1 MRHLAVLLMAASSA
15 FAADCLPAPLELGT
29 LEGSFS
35 GAECKGQD
43 FLPDVSTSNIAAVR
57 PLNGLAYEVTI
68 AEPGGIFHLRLTTP
82 GVLPIAVF
90 ANEKLEV
97 LATATAQ
104 LGATGEFSVSVKAGK
119 HRILLV
125 HNNPA
130 AAGAFTLFTELLE
143 RRSCD
148 IPDMNLEQVVTGDL
162 NANDCRL
169 IDLQTPSTG
178 VLPVDA
184 YRIKVESFTL
194 FAFAAASNTFRPV
207 LALLNAK
214 TGATV
219 HSGQNTTSGGQ
230 AQLTISLP
238 EGEYFLIMISGAVSP
253 TGTYA
258 LRALRDNPRTCNP
271 ESLSPGASVRSALT
285 STDCRFLDF
294 VPFAESFSFIRPY
307 TIELTERS
315 LFAVDQ
321 ISTQFDSYLV
331 LLREDKSNIAED
343 DDSAGAG
350 NSRIAL
356 LLRPGKY
363 TVLANSYEEGAI
375 GSFELRTAIA
385 APRECPVTD
394 FPLTG
399 ALSST
404 LTADDCRVRD
414 LIEEEPAANLAKAFR
429 FTLESATRITVEIS
443 SAIFDARLLL
453 LDAKGKSVPLEST
466 QIRAG
471 TSRGAAQLPAGNYTL
486 IAYTNTGTLGTFSLT
501 PTLVP

>member
-15 FAADCLPAPLELGT
+15 LGADCAAIPLELGT
-29 LEGSFS
+29 FDGSFA

-43 FLPDVSTSNIAAVR
+43 FLPDVSTTNIAAVR
-57 PLNGLAYEVTI
+57 ALNGLAFEVTVP
-68 AEPGGIFHLRLTTP
+68 EPGGIFHLRLTTP

-104 LGATGEFSVSVKAGK
+104 LGAAGEFSVSVKAGK
-119 HRILLV
+119 HRILIV
-125 HNNPA
+125 HNNAA
-130 AAGAFTLFTELLE
+130 AAGAFSLFTELLE

-148 IPDMNLEQVVTGDL
+148 IPDVNLDQVVTGDL

-219 HSGQNTTSGGQ
+219 HSGQNTNSGGQ

-238 EGEYFLIMISGAVSP
+238 EGEYLLIMISGGVSP

-258 LRALRDNPRTCNP
+258 MRALRDSPRTCNP

-285 STDCRFLDF
+285 NSDCRFLDF
-294 VPFAESFSFIRPY
+294 VPFSENFSFIRPY
-307 TIELTERS
+307 TFELTERS

-321 ISTQFDSYLV
+321 ISTQFDSYLA
-331 LLREDKSNIAED
+331 LLREDKSSIAED

-363 TVLANSYEEGAI
+363 TILANSYEEGAI
-375 GSFELRTAIA
+375 GSFELRTVVA
-385 APRECPVTD
+385 APRECAVTD

-399 ALSST
+399 VLNSAI
-404 LTADDCRVRD
+404 TADDCRVRD
-414 LIEEEPAANLAKAFR
+414 LIEEEPAANPAKAFR
-429 FTLESATRITVEIS
+429 FTLESAMRITVEIS
-443 SAIFDARLLL
+443 STVFDARLLL

-471 TSRGAAQLPAGNYTL
+471 TVRSSAQLTAGTYTVV
-486 IAYTNTGTLGTFSLT
+486 AYSNTGTLGTFTLT
-501 PTLVP
+501 PTLAP